1 LVLRPS
7 PFGVIV
13 GAALLVAAV
22 LPLVVPPAEPA
33 ALNGPTAAEVERL
46 REQVQESEQR
56 ADELAA
62 ALEDANDR
70 LAAAGQPP
78 VVPTTV
84 ATSPGSAPH
93 LPQDGQE
100 TTAAVSHP
108 GGTTGATEPPV
119 VTTATT
125 TPVLPTTPPST
136 SPPSTAPP
144 TTAPPTTEDDG
155 CPAGYHPVF
164 DVTVPPIGARVCVKD
179 H

>member
-22 LPLVVPPAEPA
+22 LPLVVPPAETA
-33 ALNGPTAAEVERL
+33 ASRGPTAAEVERL
-46 REQVQESEQR
+46 REQVQESDER
-56 ADELAA
+56 ADELAE

-78 VVPTTV
+78 VVPTTA
-84 ATSPGSAPH
+84 ATPPGSAPR

-100 TTAAVSHP
+100 TSAAVSHP
-108 GGTTGATEPPV
+108 GGTTGATEPPT
-119 VTTATT
+119 VTTST
-125 TPVLPTTPPST
+125 TPVLPTVPPST

-144 TTAPPTTEDDG
+144 STAPPTTADDG
-155 CPAGYHPVF
+155 CPPGYHPVF

-179 H
+179 NR